1 MSNHS
6 KHPDIFDH
14 RHIGPNDSQI
24 QSMLKTIDY
33 NSLNDLIDTTIPPS
47 IRFNHPTPESFNEDN
62 AYYIPFMK
70 PGELFQSDSKKILI
84 AKIQAHQGLK
94 GWLKI
99 YSYSESM
106 QKFSN
111 YDYGLNRHGV
121 C

>member
-47 IRFNHPTPESFNEDN
+47 IRFNHPTPESFNEGPKSEFETLRELETLGSHN
-62 AYYIPFMK
+62 KIFNSYIGM
-70 PGELFQSDSKKILI
+70 GSV
-84 AKIQAHQGLK
+84 
-94 GWLKI
+94 
-99 YSYSESM
+99 SYTHLTLPT
-106 QKFSN
+106 KA
-111 YDYGLNRHGV
+111 
-121 C
+121 

>member
-47 IRFNHPTPESFNEDN
+47 IRFNHPTPESFNEGPKSEFETLRDLETLGYHN
-62 AYYIPFMK
+62 KIFNSYIGM
-70 PGELFQSDSKKILI
+70 GYNDRSEEHTSELQSLVNLVCRLLLEKK
-84 AKIQAHQGLK
+84 KKTQ
-94 GWLKI
+94 
-99 YSYSESM
+99 
-106 QKFSN
+106 
-111 YDYGLNRHGV
+111 
-121 C
+121 